1 MKIKSENGMVTF
13 IMRAGKDMV
22 RSTMSIGE
30 ANRII
35 SSGKN
40 VVETEI
46 DVTVDDTYFFPVE
59 TEKKSRKKKNE
70 ETPDVNEVNENE

>member
-22 RSTMSIGE
+22 RSKMTLGE

-35 SSGKN
+35 SSGTK
-40 VVETEI
+40 VEKTEI
-46 DVTVDDTYFFPVE
+46 SVIVDDKYFFPVE
-59 TEKKSRKKKNE
+59 VEKKSRKKK
-70 ETPDVNEVNENE
+70 DDEVTENE

>member
-13 IMRAGKDMV
+13 VMRAGKDKV
-22 RSTMSIGE
+22 RSKMALGE

-46 DVTVDDTYFFPVE
+46 DIIVDDTYFFPVE
-59 TEKKSRKKKNE
+59 AEKKSRKKK
-70 ETPDVNEVNENE
+70 DDEVTEDE